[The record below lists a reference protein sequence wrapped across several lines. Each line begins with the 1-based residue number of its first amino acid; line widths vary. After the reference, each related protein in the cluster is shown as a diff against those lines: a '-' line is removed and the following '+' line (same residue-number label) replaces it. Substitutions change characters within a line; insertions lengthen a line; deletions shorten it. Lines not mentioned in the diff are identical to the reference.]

1 MRTYAPN
8 FSKDE
13 LLKFLQAV
21 DDSLSEPV
29 ELTIIGGAAAALH
42 YGATQVTNDIDTWE
56 RLTSVVLKAVR
67 EAAEKT
73 GLKIPVNQVGIA
85 ESPYFYQDRLIRLKL
100 RFRKLVVRVPE
111 RHDLALMKM
120 ARGTQHDLAVL
131 EQMHAVQAFDLE
143 TLVSRFEEEMG
154 ETIAPDSV
162 LRPLMRM
169 LIERLFGKDASKKLK
184 RKRTHG
190 AGSTRV

>member
-56 RLTSVVLKAVR
+56 RLTSAFLKAVR
-67 EAAEKT
+67 EATEKT
-73 GLKIPVNQVGIA
+73 EDGTWNTTRPG
-85 ESPYFYQDRLIRLKL
+85 
-100 RFRKLVVRVPE
+100 RF
-111 RHDLALMKM
+111 
-120 ARGTQHDLAVL
+120 GTNACC
-131 EQMHAVQAFDLE
+131 
-143 TLVSRFEEEMG
+143 S
-154 ETIAPDSV
+154 TI
-162 LRPLMRM
+162 
-169 LIERLFGKDASKKLK
+169 
-184 RKRTHG
+184 
-190 AGSTRV
+190 